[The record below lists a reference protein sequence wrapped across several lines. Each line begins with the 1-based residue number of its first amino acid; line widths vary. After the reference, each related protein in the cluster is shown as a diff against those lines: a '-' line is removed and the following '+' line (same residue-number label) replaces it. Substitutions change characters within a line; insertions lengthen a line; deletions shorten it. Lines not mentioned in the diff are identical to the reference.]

1 MLNFY
6 FSPDFSIHSVSD
18 PQVKLSGPGA
28 FNWLG
33 RRVMGSMEI
42 LKKNTE
48 VVLQMQARD
57 VLEGAL
63 GKIKMVELLFL
74 PCFTVCTLYKHDCK
88 NCTPKLLSQR
98 PASSSRLSQGST
110 AWRRTVHPPPYTG
123 VARPLS

>member
-1 MLNFY
+1 LKFY
-6 FSPDFSIHSVSD
+6 FSPDFSIYSVSD

-33 RRVMGSMEI
+33 RRVMGSMDS

-63 GKIKMVELLFL
+63 GKIKLVDI
-74 PCFTVCTLYKHDCK
+74 LYLQILH
-88 NCTPKLLSQR
+88 
-98 PASSSRLSQGST
+98 
-110 AWRRTVHPPPYTG
+110 
-123 VARPLS
+123 